1 MSAPPPISHGTDPMT
16 LPGATILPLGADSP
30 AEAARLHDDESLV
43 DTLEQALTKR
53 DKTHFMLGFERG
65 FVAGMGSSMV
75 VWVIVSLFSSLF
87 GEYEAMV
94 KGVMMGFYIFLF
106 ARG

>member
-1 MSAPPPISHGTDPMT
+1 MSAPPPISHGTNPIT
-16 LPGATILPLGADSP
+16 LPGATILPLGADPP
-30 AEAARLHDDESLV
+30 AEETHLHDDESQA
-43 DTLEQALTKR
+43 DTLERALTKR

-75 VWVIVSLFSSLF
+75 VWVVVSLVSSLF
-87 GEYEAMV
+87 GEAEAMV

>member
-1 MSAPPPISHGTDPMT
+1 MTAHPSNRHGTNPIT
-16 LPGATILPLGADSP
+16 LPGALILPFGADPP
-30 AEAARLHDDESLV
+30 AEEARLHDDESPA

-75 VWVIVSLFSSLF
+75 VWVIVSLVSSLF
-87 GEYEAMV
+87 GEYEPMV
-94 KGVMMGFYIFLF
+94 KGVMMGFYVFVF

>member
-1 MSAPPPISHGTDPMT
+1 MSAHPPTSQGTDPIT
-16 LPGATILPLGADSP
+16 LPGATVLPLGADPP
-30 AEAARLHDDESLV
+30 AEEARLHDDESLA

-75 VWVIVSLFSSLF
+75 VWGIVSLVSSLF